1 MLTKTRK
8 MAVFRLKKY
17 CADVLDT
24 IEVADIPLMHAVLHI
39 DMAMYLTTTYSINI
53 ACRIT
58 L

>member
-1 MLTKTRK
+1 